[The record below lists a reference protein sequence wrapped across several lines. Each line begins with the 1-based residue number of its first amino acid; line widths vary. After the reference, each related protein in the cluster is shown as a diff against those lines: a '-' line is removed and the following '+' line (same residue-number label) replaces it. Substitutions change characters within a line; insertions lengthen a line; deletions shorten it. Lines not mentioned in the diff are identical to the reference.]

1 MRPDDAPFIGFP
13 AGASRRRQVG
23 VGLVESMVALAI
35 AALLL
40 ASALFALSK
49 TRAAQRAFDARARM
63 QETAWQSLALI
74 ESDLRMAGYH
84 GLSLTV
90 PTDDATL
97 SFPDKCGGVS
107 WVAADAPHVDGHN
120 GVGLA
125 RPNCA
130 ASGGGFQ
137 PGSDALILRRASAG
151 AVSLAGTKVPAAMRE
166 RVLLVSRY
174 EAAALFVADPTD
186 GLLPTGYDLAAGPSN
201 PLDLREWLVNAY
213 YVSRGSSIGAS
224 VPGLRRKTLQVGPS
238 VGDEEIAAGVED
250 LQVTIGADVD
260 GDGTLDAHFAP
271 GTMPVGA
278 RPVCVRVWLR
288 VVALERDNPP
298 GGAPLSNYADRV
310 WPAVDDGRSR
320 LLLSKTV
327 FLRNP

>member
-1 MRPDDAPFIGFP
+1 M
-13 AGASRRRQVG
+13 
-23 VGLVESMVALAI
+23 GLAESMVALAI

-40 ASALFALSK
+40 AGALFALSK

-63 QETAWQSLALI
+63 QETAWQALAVI
-74 ESDLRMAGYH
+74 ETDLRMAGYL
-84 GLSLTV
+84 GLSLAI
-90 PTDDATL
+90 PADDATL
-97 SFPDKCGGVS
+97 GFPDKCGGVS
-107 WVAADAPHVDGHN
+107 WVAAGAPHVDGHD

-137 PGSDALILRRASAG
+137 PGSDALILRRASAS
-151 AVSLAGTKVPAAMRE
+151 AVSLASARVPAAMRE
-166 RVLLVSRY
+166 RVLIASRY
-174 EAAALFVADPTD
+174 ESAVIFVADPIE
-186 GLLPTGYDLAAGPSN
+186 GRPPAGYDTTGDPSD

-213 YVSRGSSIGAS
+213 YVSRGSSAGAS
-224 VPGLRRKTLQVGPS
+224 VPALRRKTLQVGPS
-238 VGDEEIAAGVED
+238 LGDEELAAGVED
-250 LQVTIGADVD
+250 LQLTIGADVD

-271 GTMPVGA
+271 GAVPSGA
-278 RPVCVRVWLR
+278 EPVCVRVWLR

-298 GGAPLSNYADRV
+298 GGTPATSYADRT